1 MTQTPLEALLDPPTS
16 GPAGPDGPDGPSR
29 DAEDDDSFDDEF
41 DAPAGRR
48 RVPLMSALLMSGIVI
63 ALAFTGGVL
72 VQKHV
77 TSSSSTAAGGLPSF
91 GAGGLPSGFPGGGLP
106 GAGTGAGSSSGG
118 TGSGS
123 TSTVPVLVGT
133 VVKAGPTEVTVKD
146 LGGTTHVVRTTDAT
160 KVTTVTTVP
169 VTTLTAGQ
177 TVTVSGTKTTDG
189 SVDATTVSAR

>member
-1 MTQTPLEALLDPPTS
+1 MTQTPIDDLLDPAA
-16 GPAGPDGPDGPSR
+16 AGPDGPDVPAG
-29 DAEDDDSFDDEF
+29 DVEDDDSFDDEF
-41 DAPAGRR
+41 GAPAGRR
-48 RVPLMSALLMSGIVI
+48 RVPLLSALLVAGIVI

-72 VQKHV
+72 VQKRA
-77 TSSSSTAAGGLPSF
+77 TSSTPAAGGLPSF

-118 TGSGS
+118 TGTGS

-146 LGGTTHVVRTTDAT
+146 LGGTTHVVRTTATT

-169 VTTLTAGQ
+169 VTKLTAGQ
-177 TVTVSGTKTTDG
+177 PVTVNGTKSSDG
-189 SVDATTVSAR
+189 SIDATAVSAR

>member
-41 DAPAGRR
+41 GAPAGRR

-77 TSSSSTAAGGLPSF
+77 TSSSSTAGGLPSF

>member
-1 MTQTPLEALLDPPTS
+1 MTQTPLDDLLDPPTS
-16 GPAGPDGPDGPSR
+16 GPAGPDGPSR
-29 DAEDDDSFDDEF
+29 EIEDDGSFDDEF
-41 DAPAGRR
+41 GAPAGRR
-48 RVPLMSALLMSGIVI
+48 RVPLMSALLVSGIVI
-63 ALAFTGGVL
+63 VIAFTGGVL

-77 TSSSSTAAGGLPSF
+77 TSSSSTAAGGLPNF

-106 GAGTGAGSSSGG
+106 AGGTGSSSGG

-177 TVTVSGTKTTDG
+177 TVTVSGTKTSDG
-189 SVDATTVSAR
+189 SVDATAVSAR

>member
-1 MTQTPLEALLDPPTS
+1 MTQTPIDDLLDPAA
-16 GPAGPDGPDGPSR
+16 AGPDGPDVPAR
-29 DAEDDDSFDDEF
+29 DVEDDDSFDDEF
-41 DAPAGRR
+41 GAPAGRR
-48 RVPLMSALLMSGIVI
+48 RVPLLSALLVAGIVI

-72 VQKHV
+72 VQKRA
-77 TSSSSTAAGGLPSF
+77 TSSTPAAGGLPSF

-118 TGSGS
+118 TGTGS

-146 LGGTTHVVRTTDAT
+146 LGGTTHVVRTTATT

-169 VTTLTAGQ
+169 VTKLTAGQ
-177 TVTVSGTKTTDG
+177 PVTVNGTKSSDG
-189 SVDATTVSAR
+189 SIDATAVSAR

>member
-1 MTQTPLEALLDPPTS
+1 MTQTPIDDLLDPAA
-16 GPAGPDGPDGPSR
+16 AGPDEPDVPAR
-29 DAEDDDSFDDEF
+29 DVEDDDSFDDEF
-41 DAPAGRR
+41 GAPAGRR
-48 RVPLMSALLMSGIVI
+48 RVPLLSALLVAGIVI

-72 VQKHV
+72 VQKRA
-77 TSSSSTAAGGLPSF
+77 TSSTPAAGGLPSF

-118 TGSGS
+118 TGTGS

-146 LGGTTHVVRTTDAT
+146 LGGTTHVVRTTATT

-169 VTTLTAGQ
+169 VTKLTAGQ
-177 TVTVSGTKTTDG
+177 PVTVNGTKSSDG
-189 SVDATTVSAR
+189 SIDATAVSAR